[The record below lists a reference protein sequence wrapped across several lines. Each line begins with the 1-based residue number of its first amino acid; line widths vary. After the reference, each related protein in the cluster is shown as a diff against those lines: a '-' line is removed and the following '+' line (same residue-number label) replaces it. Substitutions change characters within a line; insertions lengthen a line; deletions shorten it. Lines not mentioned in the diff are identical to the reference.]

1 MAGSAVNAS
10 GNTPLHW
17 AVQNQHAEVVRVLL
31 ERLGD
36 GVDVL
41 ARNAFGKSV
50 LTEGFGGRDQG
61 ILTMLLEHSSAE
73 EERLLM
79 GKKEGAEE
87 EGEGEGQQQQE
98 ADGEQEGGG
107 EEEEQDAIVH
117 RLVLDPEGA
126 PDRVLSVREL
136 VRGFVVFLWFVPV

>member
-1 MAGSAVNAS
+1 MNAS

-17 AVQNQHAEVVRVLL
+17 AVQNQHPEVVRVLL

-79 GKKEGAEE
+79 GKKGGEGGGMEE
-87 EGEGEGQQQQE
+87 EWQQQ
-98 ADGEQEGGG
+98 ADEEGEGGG
-107 EEEEQDAIVH
+107 EEEAIVH

-126 PDRVLSVREL
+126 PDRVLSIREL
-136 VRGFVVFLWFVPV
+136 VRGISVRGACGYWWMVPE